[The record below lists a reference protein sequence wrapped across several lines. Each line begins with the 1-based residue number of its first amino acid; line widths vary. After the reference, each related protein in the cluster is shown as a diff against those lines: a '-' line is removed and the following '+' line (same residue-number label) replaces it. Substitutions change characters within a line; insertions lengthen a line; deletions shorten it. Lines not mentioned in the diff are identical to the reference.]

1 MREARKGREEEIK
14 LIRTRGGI
22 EEVKSLFRL
31 LMFSNMFVSPS
42 FIFFLGGYITVKL
55 EGGRGGGRDRDER
68 GGGRNR

>member
-31 LMFSNMFVSPS
+31 LMFSNMFFSPS
-42 FIFFLGGYITVKL
+42 FIFF
-55 EGGRGGGRDRDER
+55 
-68 GGGRNR
+68 